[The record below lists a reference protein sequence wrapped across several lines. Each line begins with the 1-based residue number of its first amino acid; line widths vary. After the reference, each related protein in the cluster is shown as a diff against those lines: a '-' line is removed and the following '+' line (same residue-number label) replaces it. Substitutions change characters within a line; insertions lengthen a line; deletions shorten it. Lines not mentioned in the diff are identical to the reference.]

1 MSNKLVYMDDV
12 LNALKGKCPTV
23 AVYRVIR
30 DIPEAVFMPE
40 YIDNVLVVRH
50 YCNGMVAMNE
60 ECYKRMQ
67 SVDPITTE
75 EAIEHLQECGWLPE
89 HDRILTESKSGE
101 WEEKETFCVADDDP
115 IISQWQSARC
125 SECGKYHTTPY
136 MYYFDNY
143 NFCPH
148 CGAKMSNASNASNTL
163 EPLER
168 GETE

>member
-1 MSNKLVYMDDV
+1 MSDDLIKRSDALSAAGDMSYIAFEIRKKLRM
-12 LNALKGKCPTV
+12 
-23 AVYRVIR
+23 
-30 DIPEAVFMPE
+30 IPSAEPMPD

-101 WEEKETFCVADDDP
+101 WIFVESK
-115 IISQWQSARC
+115 ISDRKLKKC
-125 SECGKYHTTPY
+125 SVCGLGYVSLKP
-136 MYYFDNY
+136 DNY
-143 NFCPH
+143 CPN
-148 CGAKMSNASNASNTL
+148 CGAKMKGADD
-163 EPLER
+163 E
-168 GETE
+168 

>member
-23 AVYRVIR
+23 AVYRAIR

-60 ECYKRMQ
+60 ECYKR
-67 SVDPITTE
+67 
-75 EAIEHLQECGWLPE
+75 LQTRDEPMKG
-89 HDRILTESKSGE
+89 T

-136 MYYFDNY
+136 MYHFNDYNY
-143 NFCPH
+143 CPN
-148 CGAKMSNASNASNTL
+148 CGAKMKGADDEAD
-163 EPLER
+163 
-168 GETE
+168 

>member
-1 MSNKLVYMDDV
+1 MSDDLIKRSDALSAAGDMSYIAFEIRKKLRM
-12 LNALKGKCPTV
+12 
-23 AVYRVIR
+23 
-30 DIPEAVFMPE
+30 IPSAEPMPE
-40 YIDNVLVVRH
+40 YIDNILVVRH

-60 ECYKRMQ
+60 ECYKR
-67 SVDPITTE
+67 
-75 EAIEHLQECGWLPE
+75 LQTRDEPMEG
-89 HDRILTESKSGE
+89 K
-101 WEEKETFCVADDDP
+101 WEEKETFCVTDDDP

-163 EPLER
+163 ETLETLEK

>member
-1 MSNKLVYMDDV
+1 MSDD
-12 LNALKGKCPTV
+12 LIKRSDALSV
-23 AVYRVIR
+23 AGDMSYIAFEIR
-30 DIPEAVFMPE
+30 RKIRMIPSAEPMPD
-40 YIDNVLVVRH
+40 YIDNILVVRH

-60 ECYKRMQ
+60 ECYKR
-67 SVDPITTE
+67 
-75 EAIEHLQECGWLPE
+75 LQTRDEPMKG
-89 HDRILTESKSGE
+89 T

-163 EPLER
+163 ETLEK